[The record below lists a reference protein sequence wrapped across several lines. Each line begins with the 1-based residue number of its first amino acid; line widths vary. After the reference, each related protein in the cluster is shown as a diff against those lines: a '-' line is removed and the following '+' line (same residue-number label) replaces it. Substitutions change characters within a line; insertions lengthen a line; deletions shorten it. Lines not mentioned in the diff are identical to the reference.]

1 MQDKEEMTSL
11 VTVEKKLNGQG
22 YTSDFTVKDG
32 RLTTMS
38 DHDNAPVYTPEETT
52 IVDYFR
58 FEGESN
64 PDDAAILYAIETTDG
79 TKGTISSAY
88 GVYANEDVDQFI
100 LKVESLGKN
109 LMKGTKRSQIQTDLT
124 DCADTSTLLSYVV

>member
-11 VTVEKKLNGQG
+11 VTVEKKLVADG
-22 YTSDFTVKDG
+22 YTQDFTVQDG
-32 RLTTMS
+32 RLATMDTLS
-38 DHDNAPVYTPEETT
+38 QRTFSPEETT

-64 PDDAAILYAIETTDG
+64 PDDMAILYAIETADG

-88 GVYANEDVDQFI
+88 GTYANQDVDEFI
-100 LKVESLGKN
+100 LQVESLGKN
-109 LMKGTKRSQIQTDLT
+109 LMKGKK
-124 DCADTSTLLSYVV
+124 

>member
-11 VTVEKKLNGQG
+11 TTVEKKLKSQG
-22 YTSDFTVKDG
+22 YTHDFTVQDD
-32 RLTTMS
+32 RLNTM
-38 DHDNAPVYTPEETT
+38 DNDSARTFNPEETT

-64 PDDAAILYAIETTDG
+64 PDDSAILYAIETTDG

-88 GVYANEDVDQFI
+88 GAYADQDVDQFI

-109 LMKGTKRSQIQTDLT
+109 LMKGKK
-124 DCADTSTLLSYVV
+124 

>member
-11 VTVEKKLNGQG
+11 VTVEKKLNSQG
-22 YTSDFTVKDG
+22 YTKDFTVQNG
-32 RLTTMS
+32 RLATMDEAS
-38 DHDNAPVYTPEETT
+38 AATYSPEETT

-64 PDDAAILYAIETTDG
+64 PDDTSILYAIEAADG
-79 TKGTISSAY
+79 TKGTIASAY

-100 LKVESLGKN
+100 LQVENLGKN
-109 LMKGTKRSQIQTDLT
+109 LMKGKK
-124 DCADTSTLLSYVV
+124 

>member
-22 YTSDFTVKDG
+22 YTQDFTVKEG
-32 RLTTMS
+32 RLTTM
-38 DHDNAPVYTPEETT
+38 DDNNNAPAYTPEETT

-64 PDDAAILYAIETTDG
+64 PDDSAILYAIETNDG
-79 TKGTISSAY
+79 SKGTISSAY
-88 GVYANEDVDQFI
+88 GAYANEDVDQFI

-109 LMKGTKRSQIQTDLT
+109 LMKGKK
-124 DCADTSTLLSYVV
+124 

>member
-11 VTVEKKLNGQG
+11 VTVEKKLNSEG
-22 YTSDFTVKDG
+22 YTHDFTVKNG
-32 RLTTMS
+32 RLATM
-38 DHDNAPVYTPEETT
+38 DNDSALTFSPEETT

-64 PDDAAILYAIETTDG
+64 PDDAAILYAVETADG
-79 TKGTISSAY
+79 AKGTISSAY

-109 LMKGTKRSQIQTDLT
+109 LKKGTK
-124 DCADTSTLLSYVV
+124 

>member
-11 VTVEKKLNGQG
+11 TTVEKKLKSQG
-22 YTSDFTVKDG
+22 YTHDFSVQED
-32 RLTTMS
+32 RLTTM
-38 DHDNAPVYTPEETT
+38 DNDSARTFNPEEVT

-64 PDDAAILYAIETTDG
+64 PDDASILYVIETADG

-88 GVYANEDVDQFI
+88 GVYADQDVDQFI

-109 LMKGTKRSQIQTDLT
+109 LMKGKK
-124 DCADTSTLLSYVV
+124 

>member
-11 VTVEKKLNGQG
+11 TTVEKKLKSQG
-22 YTSDFTVKDG
+22 YTHDFSVLDG
-32 RLTTMS
+32 RLATM
-38 DHDNAPVYTPEETT
+38 DNDNASTFSPEETT
-52 IVDYFR
+52 IVDFFR

-64 PDDAAILYAIETTDG
+64 PDDMAILYALETADG

-88 GVYANEDVDQFI
+88 GTYANEDVDQFI

-109 LMKGTKRSQIQTDLT
+109 LMKGKK
-124 DCADTSTLLSYVV
+124 

>member
-1 MQDKEEMTSL
+1 MQDKEEMTSMT
-11 VTVEKKLNGQG
+11 TVEKKLNSEG
-22 YTSDFTVKDG
+22 YTHDFNDSARTY
-32 RLTTMS
+32 S
-38 DHDNAPVYTPEETT
+38 PEEIT

-64 PDDAAILYAIETTDG
+64 PDDMAILYAIEAQDG
-79 TKGTISSAY
+79 IKGTISSAY

-109 LMKGTKRSQIQTDLT
+109 LMRGKK
-124 DCADTSTLLSYVV
+124 